1 MSGNGYAI
9 LAYAIGLGLML
20 LYGVKLVQQR
30 RKLRGRS
37 VDGASTASGT

>member
-20 LYGVKLVQQR
+20 LYGLRLWAQW
-30 RKLRGRS
+30 RKLGAGRRS
-37 VDGASTASGT
+37 AGARA